1 MRYVIP
7 LLILLLLSACSAVL
21 ISMYGV
27 EFADPSDYAQIRDRT
42 KTTYDPVEDS
52 TEIKGP
58 LVFPQRNTSSHSY
71 FLRALFAG
79 RQTDDP
85 SEIQLHVSAYLSDW
99 AFFDRAYSQGRRLSV
114 TEISREVGSCSA
126 FACSK
131 HEDLAINLTLA
142 DLESYASDGLEVR
155 IEGNQGSMTLAV
167 PSPYFQAFLDEMRQA
182 PFPNRPKRKFDF
194 LRPSPDFRDDGP
206 PKIFQHGPAGPNI
219 GYQNGSE
226 YKTGSGIWA
235 AMRVWM
241 TRRQN
246 RVNIA
251 AG

>member
-1 MRYVIP
+1 MRYAIP
-7 LLILLLLSACSAVL
+7 LLMLLLLSACSMVL
-21 ISMYGV
+21 ISMYGI
-27 EFADPSDYAQIRDRT
+27 EFADPNDYVQIRDRT
-42 KTTYDPVEDS
+42 ETTYDPAEDS

-58 LVFPQRNTSSHSY
+58 LVFPERNISSHSY
-71 FLRALFAG
+71 FLRALFSG

-99 AFFDRAYSQGRRLSV
+99 AFLDRAYSQGRRLSV

-126 FACSK
+126 FGCSK

-142 DLESYASDGLEVR
+142 DLESYSDNGLEVK
-155 IEGNQGSMTLAV
+155 IEGDQGSITLAV
-167 PSPYFQAFLDEMRQA
+167 PSPYFRAFLDEMRQA
-182 PFPNRPKRKFDF
+182 PFPNRPRSKFDF
-194 LRPSPDFRDDGP
+194 LRPSPDPPEDGP

-226 YKTGSGIWA
+226 YKPGSGLGA
-235 AMRVWM
+235 VLRVRM

-246 RVNIA
+246 RVSIR
-251 AG
+251 GG